1 MKILHAMQD
10 AIMFAVLAAVVIY
23 GRLRGMSE
31 GDE

>member
-1 MKILHAMQD
+1 MKIIHSIQD
-10 AIMFAVLAAVVIY
+10 AIMFAALSTSSLY